1 MFTSYITKMKFG
13 QRNCQVIWTAQ
24 VIFMKTWSRYR
35 PLWYIQISIL
45 YEPELTPA
53 PGRYLGELWAVA
65 IVLSA
70 SITTLVMP
78 YWPWRGSGRAM
89 MGLGVGRALVKLTAR
104 KHSHTRGRRQRHGHR
119 HLTSEEPV
127 WDDILTPLYID
138 PGVNI
143 SYDILTPGSIYR
155 NDILTPLT
163 IFWPPL
169 PIVHKTVLLVMT
181 NC

>member
-1 MFTSYITKMKFG
+1 MSPMNLVIRVSNSNGPFSTPMSQPAPRPWVDVSYIASSPFG
-13 QRNCQVIWTAQ
+13 YDIAR
-24 VIFMKTWSRYR
+24 SS
-35 PLWYIQISIL
+35 ISKN
-45 YEPELTPA
+45 EPEWEDMHFKVYKRQAAYRKSKHTCGHCGGWGL
-53 PGRYLGELWAVA
+53 RMC
-65 IVLSA
+65 SA
-70 SITTLVMP
+70 L
-78 YWPWRGSGRAM
+78 
-89 MGLGVGRALVKLTAR
+89 
-104 KHSHTRGRRQRHGHR
+104 
-119 HLTSEEPV
+119 PV

-169 PIVHKTVLLVMT
+169 PIVHKTVLMVMT